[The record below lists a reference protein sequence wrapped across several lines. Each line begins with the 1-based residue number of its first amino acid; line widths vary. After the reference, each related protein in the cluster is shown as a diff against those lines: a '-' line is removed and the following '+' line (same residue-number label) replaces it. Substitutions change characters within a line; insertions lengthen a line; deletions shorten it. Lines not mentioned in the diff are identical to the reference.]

1 MCVASCELWYLLKS
15 RTDLVPRLI
24 TNRRSHADTETNRKS
39 ASTCANSF
47 TVTSLDPVAYAS
59 YQYLAEFLQWCAI
72 YNFNRTL
79 ALTLNLSHIT
89 LPRFRLISPTL
100 RTQSYYI
107 VTPPLTTQRFCRSPK
122 CISKAL
128 LAHASNSPQKAI
140 APTVRMDRSG
150 SGTCQTSPT

>member
-1 MCVASCELWYLLKS
+1 MWYLKI
-15 RTDLVPRLI
+15 DLVRRLI
-24 TNRRSHADTETNRKS
+24 TNRTLTLSQTQRQLETVHQDVQIRLPSRLWVPLLMILISMSPKS
-39 ASTCANSF
+39 CSGA
-47 TVTSLDPVAYAS
+47 
-59 YQYLAEFLQWCAI
+59 CAI

-107 VTPPLTTQRFCRSPK
+107 VTPPLTTQRFCRSPN

-128 LAHASNSPQKAI
+128 LAQASNSPQKAI